1 MTNILILGLGISGQ
15 AVVNFFKNNSN
26 YKINFYDKNIPGSEK
41 ELELENLKKNKIIF
55 ASPGFDIN
63 GEILKKAQDLKLKI
77 SSDID
82 LFGELAG
89 LNKNIK
95 IIGITGSNGKSTVT
109 KMVFEMIQACGK
121 KVFMGGNIGTS
132 PLDFLPAPLAQE
144 EGVGANLVF
153 ARELDEVF
161 YVLEISSFQMELA
174 NNLKPQVGV
183 FLNLSPNHLDR
194 HKTMEIYGGLKQK
207 LLDQSEYQVVL
218 EGLRANTRFAP
229 TPLNLSDEKIKT
241 FGLTQGDFYLSP
253 NNFLK
258 YKDQDLI
265 LRSELANPEAHNV
278 LNALG
283 ALAVIKTLNLDLEK
297 SCEVLKTYQPLP
309 HRTEFVCEINGVRY
323 IDDSKATT
331 IGATQAA
338 LHSFGFVSPP
348 VGEASLKV
356 RPKGRE
362 GVKSKIILLL
372 GGQSKGQ
379 DFKDLKKSVDQCV
392 KQVFIFGQDKN
403 LIFEGLDHQGILLEN
418 LEQAV
423 KQAYLCAEPGDIVL
437 LSPACA
443 SLDHFKNYE
452 ERGEC
457 FKNYVRLLI

>member
-15 AVVNFFKNNSN
+15 AVLNFYKKFFKNKN
-26 YKINFYDKNIPGSEK
+26 YKINVYDKTILGSEK
-41 ELELENLKKNKIIF
+41 ELELENFKKNQIIF

-121 KVFMGGNIGTS
+121 KVVMGGNIGTS

-153 ARELDEVF
+153 ARELEEVF

-174 NNLKPQVGV
+174 NNLKPYVGV

-207 LLDQSEYQVVL
+207 LLDQSENQVVL

-229 TPLNLSDEKIKT
+229 RPLNLSDEKIKT
-241 FGLTQGDFYLSP
+241 FGLTHGDFYLSP

-258 YKDQDLI
+258 YKDKNLI
-265 LRSELANPEAHNV
+265 SRSDLANPEAHNI
-278 LNALG
+278 LNALA

-297 SCEVLKTYQPLP
+297 ACEVLKIYKPLP
-309 HRTEFVCEINGVRY
+309 HRTELVCEINSVKY

-331 IGATQAA
+331 IGATEAA
-338 LHSFGFVSPP
+338 L
-348 VGEASLKV
+348 VGANKN
-356 RPKGRE
+356 
-362 GVKSKIILLL
+362 IILLL

-379 DFKDLKKSVDQCV
+379 DFKDLKQSVDHCV

-403 LIFEGLDHQGILLEN
+403 LIFEGLGHQGVLLNN
-418 LEQAV
+418 LKEAV
-423 KQAYLCAEPGDIVL
+423 DQAYLLAQPGDIVL

-443 SLDHFKNYE
+443 SLDQFKNYE
-452 ERGEC
+452 ERGAC
-457 FKNYVRLLI
+457 FKNYVQGLAK

>member
-15 AVVNFFKNNSN
+15 AVLNFYKKFFKNKN
-26 YKINFYDKNIPGSEK
+26 YKINVYDKTILGSEK
-41 ELELENLKKNKIIF
+41 ELELENFKKNQIIF

-121 KVFMGGNIGTS
+121 KVVMGGNIGTS
-132 PLDFLPAPLAQE
+132 PLDFLEAQAQE
-144 EGVGANLVF
+144 EI
-153 ARELDEVF
+153 F

-174 NNLKPQVGV
+174 NNLKPTVGV

-207 LLDQSEYQVVL
+207 LLDQSEFKILGFDLVS
-218 EGLRANTRFAP
+218 
-229 TPLNLSDEKIKT
+229 PLAGRDEKHEIV
-241 FGLTQGDFYLSP
+241 FGLTHGDFYLSP

-258 YKDQDLI
+258 YKDKNLI
-265 LRSELANPEAHNV
+265 SRSDLANPEAHNI
-278 LNALG
+278 LNALA

-297 SCEVLKTYQPLP
+297 ACEVLKIYKPLP
-309 HRTEFVCEINGVRY
+309 HRTELVCEINSVKY

-331 IGATQAA
+331 IGATEAA
-338 LHSFGFVSPP
+338 L
-348 VGEASLKV
+348 VGANKN
-356 RPKGRE
+356 
-362 GVKSKIILLL
+362 IILLL

-379 DFKDLKKSVDQCV
+379 DFKDLKQSVDHCV

-403 LIFEGLDHQGILLEN
+403 LIFEGLGHQGVLLNN
-418 LEQAV
+418 LKEAV
-423 KQAYLCAEPGDIVL
+423 DQAYLLAQPGDIVL

-443 SLDHFKNYE
+443 SLDQFKNYE
-452 ERGEC
+452 ERGAC
-457 FKNYVRLLI
+457 FKNYVQGLAK